1 MEYFSLQVAQN
12 AVVTG
17 LRTKVTASAPPKDTP
32 LIVALHG
39 GSYSAHY
46 YDATPTYS
54 AAPYSASLRVPLI
67 AINRPGYK
75 DSTALPDA
83 IPEESTFLQEEG
95 RYLHNEILPA
105 VWKVYAAAY
114 GASSIVIL
122 AHSLSVPMTII
133 AAALNATA
141 PSPSSNEQSQHQEQG
156 DEKVMGKERETK
168 GEQDSPAVEKS
179 KEQEEIVKGNA
190 APYPLAGIIISGFGT
205 IPNAPTMAR
214 VAPHIDHNA
223 PNSIFPISL
232 KDDLMLY
239 PPSAGFTDPEVYDK
253 TEELNTSTGMAEF
266 ADAFGP
272 WSTYW
277 RDKYAKHVKCPV

>member
-17 LRTKVTASAPPKDTP
+17 LRTKVAASAPPKKDTP

-54 AAPYSASLRVPLI
+54 AAPYSAFLRVPFI

-105 VWKVYAAAY
+105 VWKAYAADY

-133 AAALNATA
+133 AAALNAIA
-141 PSPSSNEQSQHQEQG
+141 PSPSSNEQSQNQEQG
-156 DEKVMGKERETK
+156 DEKVMGKGEKTK
-168 GEQDSPAVEKS
+168 AEQNAPAADKTQ
-179 KEQEEIVKGNA
+179 EQEKTAKENA
-190 APYPLAGIIISGFGT
+190 KPLPLAGIIVSGFGT
-205 IPNAPTMAR
+205 TPNAPTMAH

-223 PNSIFPISL
+223 PSITFPTSL

-239 PPSAGFTDPEVYDK
+239 PPSAGFTDPEVYEK
-253 TEELNTSTGMAEF
+253 TEELNTSAGMAEF
-266 ADAFGP
+266 GDAFGP
-272 WSTYW
+272 WPTYW
-277 RDKYAKHVKCPV
+277 REKYAKH